1 MGNNASF
8 QKVNFE
14 NIQEIIKT
22 SNNKADYV
30 LINTLPSNQ
39 QECLIPTTIIASDE
53 ESIMNKHL
61 TKNKNIKIIIYGKNC
76 SDSKL
81 TQKYAQLNSLGFSN
95 IYIYIGGLFEWLLLQ
110 DIYGQAEFPTTSKQL
125 DLLKYNSERN
135 SGIFM

>member
-22 SNNKADYV
+22 INKAEYV

-39 QECLIPTTIIASDE
+39 QDCLIPTTIIASDE
-53 ESIMNKHL
+53 EVIMNKHL

-81 TQKYAQLNSLGFSN
+81 NQKYAQLHSLGFSN

-125 DLLKYNSERN
+125 DILKYNSERN
-135 SGIFM
+135 SGLFM

>member
-22 SNNKADYV
+22 SNKTEYV

-53 ESIMNKHL
+53 EAIMNKHL

-81 TQKYAQLNSLGFSN
+81 NQKYAQLNSLGFSN

-125 DLLKYNSERN
+125 DILKYNSERN
-135 SGIFM
+135 SGLFM

>member
-22 SNNKADYV
+22 SNNKTDYV

-110 DIYGQAEFPTTSKQL
+110 DIYGQAEFPTTTKQL

-135 SGIFM
+135 SGLFM

>member
-22 SNNKADYV
+22 SNIKTDYV

-110 DIYGQAEFPTTSKQL
+110 DIYGQAEFPTTTKQL

-135 SGIFM
+135 SGLFM